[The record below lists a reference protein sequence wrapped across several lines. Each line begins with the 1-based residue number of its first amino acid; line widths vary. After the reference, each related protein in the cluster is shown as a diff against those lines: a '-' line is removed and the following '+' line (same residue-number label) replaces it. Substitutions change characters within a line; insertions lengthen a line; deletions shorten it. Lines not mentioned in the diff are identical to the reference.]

1 MAKKHV
7 RYGDLAVPV
16 KQPKGGWQH
25 PRHLIGFNTKQTN
38 TKWSFLSGYR
48 RDNTVCI
55 SPSVSYYSDL
65 KKNVSFSVEEYDPRL
80 DTEYKSEPYIPGPD
94 AKRATTI

>member
-1 MAKKHV
+1 
-7 RYGDLAVPV
+7 
-16 KQPKGGWQH
+16 
-25 PRHLIGFNTKQTN
+25 
-38 TKWSFLSGYR
+38 
-48 RDNTVCI
+48 VCI